1 MHNDFFQ
8 CFSYQDAVFRDEY
21 ARARMSHKLAEE
33 QLRKRRKE
41 QALRDAPT
49 KEQVNESVSFMEG

>member
-1 MHNDFFQ
+1 M
-8 CFSYQDAVFRDEY
+8 FRDEY